1 LAFKQYNNHNRRQ
14 RQNKKSKA
22 KETQISVFEQRISNC
37 MNLLATEGSFLQI
50 TNGFGGVAQL
60 VRA

>member
-1 LAFKQYNNHNRRQ
+1 LQE

-22 KETQISVFEQRISNC
+22 KETQISILEQRISNC
-37 MNLLATEGSFLQI
+37 MNLFATEGNFLQI
-50 TNGFGGVAQL
+50 TNDFGGVARL